1 MRSKVDLQA
10 PPDLLWQ
17 EALLRSSKNT
27 AAEEATG
34 TGLGSLVMAAFFW
47 AGCSSADSS
56 TGFATAL
63 GTSGAGGFGASPFG
77 GGGKIRLL
85 AYPGHF
91 MKAGGGGLTFP
102 GNVCS
107 AGMPVKAAEELGS
120 DRPEDFASCAS
131 TCS

>member
-1 MRSKVDLQA
+1 MHSKVDLQA

-17 EALLRSSKNT
+17 EALLRPAPRTLLLRRQLALVWARLLWRPSF
-27 AAEEATG
+27 
-34 TGLGSLVMAAFFW
+34 GLVAL
-47 AGCSSADSS
+47 ADSS